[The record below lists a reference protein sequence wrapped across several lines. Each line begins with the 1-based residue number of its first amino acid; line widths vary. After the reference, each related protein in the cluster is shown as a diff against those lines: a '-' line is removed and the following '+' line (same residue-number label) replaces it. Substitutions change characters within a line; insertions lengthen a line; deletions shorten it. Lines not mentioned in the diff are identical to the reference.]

1 MSRIRS
7 LHPGFF
13 TDERLVS
20 TSIAARMLFLG
31 LGVEADDKGI
41 FEWKPV
47 TLKMRIF
54 PADNFDVAALLDEL
68 ERGEVLRSYE
78 IDGRKYGA
86 IRNFRRHQRPKT
98 PNDIH
103 PITPE
108 FSIYVGLSKSISE
121 TVSDDEEQFP
131 QKGEKPIQMEDVGG
145 RRKEEKP
152 KSGFSSS
159 AGAPK
164 KSDLD
169 MIREKFIDA

>member
-31 LGVEADDKGI
+31 IGVEADDKGI
-41 FEWKPV
+41 FEWKPI
-47 TLKMRIF
+47 TLKMRLF
-54 PADNFDVAALLDEL
+54 PADNLDVAGLLDEL
-68 ERGEVLRSYE
+68 ERADVIQSYE
-78 IDGRKYGA
+78 IESRKYGA

-103 PITPE
+103 PIRPD
-108 FSIYVGLSKSISE
+108 IGNYVGLPAGASE
-121 TVSDDEEQFP
+121 APDAKHPPFP
-131 QKGEKPIQMEDVGG
+131 QKGEKPPQMEEGG
-145 RRKEEKP
+145 GKRREEKP

-159 AGAPK
+159 AGAQK
-164 KSDLD
+164 KSDIIELK
-169 MIREKFIDA
+169 EAFIDG

>member
-7 LHPGFF
+7 IHPGFF

-20 TSIAARMLFLG
+20 VCAQARLLFLG

-54 PADNFDVAALLDEL
+54 PADNFDVVALLADL
-68 ERGEVLRSYE
+68 EAVGVLQSYE

-86 IRNFRRHQRPKT
+86 IRNFRKHQRPKT
-98 PNDIH
+98 PNNIH
-103 PITPE
+103 PMTDDIGN
-108 FSIYVGLSKSISE
+108 YVGLPQVISE
-121 TVSDDEEQFP
+121 ITKPNRRPFP
-131 QKGEKPIQMEDVGG
+131 QKGEKSIQMEDG
-145 RRKEEKP
+145 RGNGKEEKP

-159 AGAPK
+159 AGARK
-164 KSDLD
+164 KSAVSELMGAFGDD
-169 MIREKFIDA
+169 